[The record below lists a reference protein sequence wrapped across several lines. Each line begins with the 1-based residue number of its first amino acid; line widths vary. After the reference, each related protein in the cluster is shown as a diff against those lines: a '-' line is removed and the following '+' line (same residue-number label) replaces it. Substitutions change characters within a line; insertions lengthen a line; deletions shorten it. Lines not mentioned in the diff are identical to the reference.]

1 MEFFQKAKY
10 VRLRSRHG
18 KYLWADDD
26 KQSVSQRRDGA
37 KQNAKWKVEVVEGSS
52 LVRLKSCHDCY
63 LTASNILF
71 LLGMS
76 GRKVLQT
83 IPLEHDSLIGWE
95 PTREGYRAKLKTQN
109 GSYLRAN
116 PGLPP
121 WGNSVTHDIPQR
133 TATRD
138 WILWE
143 VEITEVFIPPRS
155 DILKP
160 VPPTTKSQSNS
171 DDQLIYCIG
180 DKNGLVEKD
189 NASPTISLSN
199 PDI

>member
-10 VRLRSRHG
+10 VRLRSQHG

-52 LVRLKSCHDCY
+52 LVRLKSCYDCY
-63 LTASNILF
+63 LTASSILF
-71 LLGMS
+71 LLGTT

-83 IPLEHDSLIGWE
+83 KPLEYESFIEWKPIRD
-95 PTREGYRAKLKTQN
+95 GYRAKLKIQN

-121 WGNSVTHDIPQR
+121 WRNSVTHDIPHR
-133 TATRD
+133 TVTRD

-143 VEITEVFIPPRS
+143 VEITEIFIPPSS
-155 DILKP
+155 DMLKP
-160 VPPTTKSQSNS
+160 VPSTTKSQPNC

-180 DKNGLVEKD
+180 DKNGMVEKD
-189 NASPTISLSN
+189 NAGSDNIIIKP
-199 PDI
+199 

>member
-26 KQSVSQRRDGA
+26 RQSVSQRRDGA

-52 LVRLKSCHDCY
+52 LVRLKSCYDCY
-63 LTASNILF
+63 LTASNTLF
-71 LLGMS
+71 LLGMT

-83 IPLEHDSLIGWE
+83 TPLEYDSSIGWE
-95 PTREGYRAKLKTQN
+95 PTKDGYRAKLKTQN

-121 WGNSVTHDIPQR
+121 WRNSVSHNIPQR
-133 TATRD
+133 TATQD

-143 VEITEVFIPPRS
+143 VEITEIVIRPRS
-155 DILKP
+155 DMLKP
-160 VPPTTKSQSNS
+160 VPSTTKSQSN
-171 DDQLIYCIG
+171 C
-180 DKNGLVEKD
+180 D
-189 NASPTISLSN
+189 N
-199 PDI
+199 